1 MADHPLR
8 PATDRALVGL
18 YPTNQLIR
26 YRPLKQRK
34 AKWSPAFFL
43 RKYAVLANLS
53 ISYPP
58 LLGTFRY
65 ITHPFATRHPRSKL
79 LCAAVRLAC
88 VKHAASVQS
97 EPGSN
102 SYVQSLTYS
111 TSGPLQRNQQETNVC
126 LCLFLSQ
133 CGARAPTLI
142 GNRFVKELCAEAAKT
157 RTIREW
163 GFQVKHCSGDIS
175 GENGIALAEKE
186 ILFWKKRAKAG
197 ERL

>member
-1 MADHPLR
+1 MAFYSGTVNPSHYSQEGLSSRLTELYNPKTFITHAALLRQTFVHCGRFSTAASRRSLGRVSVPVWRIILSDPLLIV
-8 PATDRALVGL
+8 ALVGL

-102 SYVQSLTYS
+102 SYV
-111 TSGPLQRNQQETNVC
+111 
-126 LCLFLSQ
+126 
-133 CGARAPTLI
+133 
-142 GNRFVKELCAEAAKT
+142 
-157 RTIREW
+157 
-163 GFQVKHCSGDIS
+163 
-175 GENGIALAEKE
+175 
-186 ILFWKKRAKAG
+186 
-197 ERL
+197 